1 MDKWIRVEDELP
13 RDWND
18 VILLNDGEIGIGYY
32 NVSRKEWRDY
42 TKSYTC
48 NITHWML
55 TPKLP
60 EEE

>member
-1 MDKWIRVEDELP
+1 MDKWISVEDELP

-18 VILLNDGEIGIGYY
+18 VILINDGEIGIGYY
-32 NVSRKEWRDY
+32 DVSRKEWRDY

-48 NITHWML
+48 NITHWM
-55 TPKLP
+55 PAPELP

>member
-1 MDKWIRVEDELP
+1 MDKRISVDDELP

-18 VILLNDGEIGIGYY
+18 VILINDGEIGIGYY

-48 NITHWML
+48 NITH
-55 TPKLP
+55 
-60 EEE
+60 

>member
-1 MDKWIRVEDELP
+1 MDKWISVKDELP
-13 RDWND
+13 GNWND
-18 VILLNDGEIGIGYY
+18 VILINDGEIGIGYY

-48 NITHWML
+48 NITHWM
-55 TPKLP
+55 PAPELP